1 MLASINLFPVL
12 PLSGLYFEQF
22 KQRQETA
29 RLTTWA
35 DGRLHRKNIKYC
47 RNHFKY
53 ISVPLFQIAV
63 TQAHLVSQAKI
74 CFSQKG
80 NCGYGSPG
88 LNDNCHPVLLSGVA
102 GWMLVLRWRNGDEG
116 CL

>member
-12 PLSGLYFEQF
+12 PLSGIYFEQF
-22 KQRQETA
+22 KQRPETA
-29 RLTTWA
+29 RLATWA

-53 ISVPLFQIAV
+53 INVPLFQIV
-63 TQAHLVSQAKI
+63 FTQAHLVRQAKI
-74 CFSQKG
+74 CISQKG
-80 NCGYGSPG
+80 NWGF
-88 LNDNCHPVLLSGVA
+88 VA
-102 GWMLVLRWRNGDEG
+102 IQDLMTTVTLCCSVVLRWRNGDEG